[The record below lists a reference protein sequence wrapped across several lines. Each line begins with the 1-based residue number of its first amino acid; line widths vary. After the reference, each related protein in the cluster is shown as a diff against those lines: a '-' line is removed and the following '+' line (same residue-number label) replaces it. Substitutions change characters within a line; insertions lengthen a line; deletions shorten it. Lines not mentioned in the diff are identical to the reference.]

1 MQKMRTTSSK
11 QSLANSP
18 ISTIEFS
25 GHVFREDTFGII
37 KRLRFF
43 FEHIELARTS
53 LNLKV
58 KDIRILDIGCGT
70 GINVTMP
77 LANFGY
83 YLHGIDTD
91 NASIEKAKIIAKNFQ
106 NLYFSCQQL
115 TSVTTSDLFHVVVC
129 SEVLEHLKRPDKLLK
144 QIRSVLVDD
153 GLILITVPN
162 GYGYFELESALD
174 QRFPMIAN
182 LADNIQQRIVRR
194 FGSDALKQRHSK
206 ERNKEH
212 YELACSSLDG
222 ETTHCNKFTYHKIK
236 RIIQDNN
243 YKIIDFHNRTFLAG
257 NIINVLLRESDML
270 LKCNCAIADLLP
282 KTMCSG
288 WLIAAIKKKS
298 P

>member
-1 MQKMRTTSSK
+1 MRTTSSK
-11 QSLANSP
+11 QALVDSP
-18 ISTIEFS
+18 ISIIEFS
-25 GHVFREDTFGII
+25 GHTFREDTFGII

-43 FEHIELARTS
+43 FEHIELVRSS

-58 KDIRILDIGCGT
+58 KNVRILDIGCGT
-70 GINVTMP
+70 GINVTIP
-77 LANFGY
+77 LAKFGY

-91 NASIEKAKIIAKNFQ
+91 NASIEKAKKFAKNFQ

-115 TSVTTSDLFHVVVC
+115 TSVPTSDLFHVALC

-144 QIRSVLVDD
+144 QIHSVLVDD

-162 GYGYFELESALD
+162 GYGYFELESAID

-206 ERNKEH
+206 ERTKEH
-212 YELACSSLDG
+212 CELSCSSLDC

-243 YKIIDFHNRTFLAG
+243 YKITDFHNRTFLAG

-270 LKCNCAIADLLP
+270 LNWNCAIADLLP
-282 KTMCSG
+282 KPVCSG
-288 WLIAAIKKKS
+288 WLIAAIKPKS